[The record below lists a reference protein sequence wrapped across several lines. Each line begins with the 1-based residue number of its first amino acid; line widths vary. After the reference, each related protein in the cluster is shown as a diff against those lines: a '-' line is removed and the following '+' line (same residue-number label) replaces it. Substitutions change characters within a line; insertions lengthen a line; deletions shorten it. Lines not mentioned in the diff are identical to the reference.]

1 MKKIHNLLA
10 AVMLFAAGALNAQAQ
25 YWVPDYSVGN
35 GIDIPNAEEIV
46 PGTPYALLCS
56 NLDGSYGQYLCNNGK
71 SASITD
77 SCLFVFEVVE
87 TNAANETVYVLK
99 RNTDGQYL
107 MNDEGVKFTTSLE
120 DAYKFTAGKANWYDP
135 NSLPEGGI
143 TWDEVIANDGEIRAK
158 FFSTTPLPEGANS
171 WVFPAE
177 PFDFAEATYFAGWW
191 GANSPAFW
199 SYTDT
204 NAWLVVP
211 AVKAEGSEWMT
222 CFLADKFPNNFSAD
236 AYAVGTNP
244 GQCDQAALDACQA
257 AYDACYNISV
267 SDEKVDEATCRAA
280 ADALLEAYD
289 ALVKSVKPIGPGYYY
304 FVNWRTD
311 GHGAA
316 IYASDAGVYWD
327 YTELPEKPTV
337 DIAAYIWQL
346 IQSEEDPNIYYLKN
360 YKTGKYIGGK
370 DGLSQVLPQ
379 VDDPFGYNV
388 TYNTNN
394 EENAAGYFNIANPK
408 NPANFTLHT
417 QVAGKSLVYWYATAP
432 ASLWQ
437 VITVDEADLEALY
450 AEVQQDMRNDELKE
464 LVNTA
469 QAAYKGARSYTSD
482 ATADGN
488 FDEAGLVYDVTQ
500 IASNATEP
508 SEGSIEALLDG
519 DFSTF
524 YHSMWSTAPDP
535 NDWHNMQ
542 FDLGE
547 ELNCFVLKYA
557 KRDLADSH
565 GAPHQ
570 VEILGCN
577 DADMADLTTGT
588 WESEGLFNLTYT
600 YTVEYASGA
609 KDNYAGIAGIELSK
623 PYRYIRMVVKK
634 TGKQQLTS
642 GYPFWYLSE
651 LRIYPAQYDAV
662 NSTLAAIPEE
672 IVNNLLAAIAKAQGE
687 LANGAATQETIDELK
702 AAYDAW
708 VENYPDPTVLTDL
721 LTEAQG
727 LVDNAAIGEEL
738 GHYPQ
743 AAVDALQAVIDEV
756 TPKVKPVMTLDEINP
771 LKEQLRAA
779 ISAFNNSLIIPA
791 TDAIYY
797 IESAADSPAG
807 FHRLYAESSGTNVN
821 IKHGYYTLPEAEE
834 GEDITQDMGIRDA
847 AMEQRLNAMW
857 QVIKNDDGSVSFR
870 NLATGLYIAN
880 PKENNAGVKQVA
892 EPDSFILRGAPQL
905 PGAFNMIV
913 ADGIYLNAQPNGNNP
928 GSLVTWNSASGA
940 DNSAFIF
947 VEAIM
952 PQAYSLDM
960 SDATRV
966 WTLPID
972 VEPMVQSGV
981 LYNVEGQKDGQLY
994 LIESNET
1001 VLKAGTPV
1009 IYVPNEEAESYT
1021 EMLFLPMDVTS
1032 PADLVYNYVPFEV
1045 NGLQGVIDTVTV
1057 KDVAIIRS
1065 DKIRL
1070 LDNATTVSA
1079 NTGYFKY
1086 APVLEAPNG
1095 TVTIAISDELPG
1107 SDEVAI
1113 DNITVNPAATVDVYT
1128 ISGVRLR
1135 SNVKGGVATRNLP
1148 AGLYIIGG
1156 KKVLVK

>member
-1 MKKIHNLLA
+1 MKKIYNLLA

-25 YWVPDYSVGN
+25 YWVVDQTN
-35 GIDIPNAEEIV
+35 GDGINIPNVETIV

-56 NLDGSYGQYLCNNGK
+56 NEDGSYGQYLCNDGK
-71 SASITD
+71 SAAITD
-77 SCLFVFEVVE
+77 SCLFVFEVTG
-87 TNAANETVYVLK
+87 TNDAGETVYVLK
-99 RNTDGQYL
+99 RNTDGKYL
-107 MNDEGVKFTTSLE
+107 MNDEGVKYTTDIE
-120 DAYKFTAGKANWYDP
+120 EAYKFTAGKADWTEKE
-135 NSLPEGGI
+135 S
-143 TWDEVIANDGEIRAK
+143 IADLSFADIWATGYSK
-158 FFSTTPLPEGANS
+158 FISVSPIGADS
-171 WVFPAE
+171 WVFPSE
-177 PFDFAEATYFAGWW
+177 PFDQEEPTYFAGWW
-191 GANSPAFW
+191 GGNSPAFW
-199 SYTDT
+199 SYIDT
-204 NAWLVVP
+204 NAWMVVP
-211 AVKAEGSEWMT
+211 AVEAKGYEWMS
-222 CFLADKFPNNFSAD
+222 CLLAEHFPSGFSAD

-257 AYDACYNISV
+257 AYDACYDLMISE
-267 SDEKVDEATCRAA
+267 STDDAACRAA
-280 ADALLEAYD
+280 GATLLEAYK
-289 ALVKSVKPIGPGYYY
+289 ALVASVKPIGPGYYY
-304 FVNWRTD
+304 FVNGRSNGTM
-311 GHGAA
+311 
-316 IYASDAGVYWD
+316 YASENGVNWTPD
-327 YTELPEKPTV
+327 YEIPETPTLES
-337 DIAAYIWQL
+337 AAYIWKL
-346 IQSEEDPNIYYLKN
+346 SQSEENPDLYYLQN
-360 YKTGKYIGGK
+360 YKTGKYIGAQ
-370 DGLSQVLPQ
+370 DGLSKILPQ
-379 VDDPFGYNV
+379 TAEPFGYYVRYSESNQ
-388 TYNTNN
+388 
-394 EENAAGYFNIANPK
+394 ESLAGYFYIANP
-408 NPANFTLHT
+408 ANTGWWGLHT
-417 QVAGKSLVYWYATAP
+417 QVAGYSLVYWDVTATG
-432 ASLWQ
+432 SLWQ
-437 VITVDEADLEALY
+437 VVSVDEADLEALRS
-450 AEVQQDMRNDELKE
+450 EVDQDMRNEELTE
-464 LVNTA
+464 LVADA

-488 FDEAGLVYDVTQ
+488 FDEAGLVYDATQ

-524 YHSMWSTAPDP
+524 YHSMWSTTPDP

-651 LRIYPAQYDAV
+651 LRLYPAQYDAV
-662 NSTLAAIPEE
+662 NSTLAAIPEA
-672 IVNNLLAAIAKAQGE
+672 IVSNMLAAIAKANEE

-708 VENYPDPTVLTDL
+708 VENYPDPAVLTDL

-727 LVDNAAIGEEL
+727 LVDNAAIGDEL
-738 GHYPQ
+738 GYYPQ
-743 AAVDALQAVIDEV
+743 SAVDALQAVIDEV

-779 ISAFNNSLIIPA
+779 ISAFNNSLAIPSA
-791 TDAIYY
+791 EGIFY
-797 IESAADSPAG
+797 IESAADSPSG

-834 GEDITQDMGIRDA
+834 GEDITQDMGTPDA
-847 AMEQRLNAMW
+847 AIDQRVDAMW
-857 QVIKNDDGSVSFR
+857 QVIKNDDGSVSIR

-880 PKENNAGVKQVA
+880 PKKNNTGVKQVA

-905 PGAFNMIV
+905 AGAFNIV
-913 ADGIYLNAQPNGNNP
+913 LEDGIYLNAQPNGNNP

-940 DNSAFIF
+940 DNSAFKF
-947 VEAIM
+947 VEVEAM
-952 PQAYSLDM
+952 PMAYTIDM

-972 VEPMVQSGV
+972 VSPLLQSGV
-981 LYNVEGQKDGQLY
+981 FYNVEGQKDGDLY
-994 LIESNET
+994 LVENTDEL
-1001 VLKAGTPV
+1001 LKAGTPV
-1009 IYVPNEEAESYT
+1009 IYVPNEDAESYA
-1021 EMLFLPMDVTS
+1021 ENFFFDLSVTS
-1032 PADLVYNYVPFEV
+1032 PADLVYNYEAFEV
-1045 NGLQGVIDTVTV
+1045 NGLQGVVDTVTV
-1057 KDVAIIRS
+1057 KGVHVLRS
-1065 DKIRL
+1065 NKVRL
-1070 LDNATTVSA
+1070 LETATTVAA
-1079 NTGYFKY
+1079 NTGYFKFAPALD
-1086 APVLEAPNG
+1086 APVG
-1095 TVTIAISDELPG
+1095 TVKIATDGKLS
-1107 SDEVAI
+1107 SEVAI
-1113 DNITVNPAATVDVYT
+1113 DNIAVNPTATVDVYT